1 MSTKNEV
8 SSINSFRL
16 FSTYVF
22 VENRQEAE
30 YDEDDNDD

>member
-8 SSINSFRL
+8 SSINSDYFQP
-16 FSTYVF
+16 VF

>member
-8 SSINSFRL
+8 SSINWL

-22 VENRQEAE
+22 VEEAE